1 MSGQRQGARRR
12 AADKRTALRS
22 LPILADIDDEHLAQL
37 SRMVEHHRVP
47 ANEWLFHAGDPSDA
61 IYIVDS
67 GRFVAINAA
76 GHVVGEMASGES
88 MGELGV
94 IAGATRAAGV
104 QALRDS
110 AVWKIAADT
119 FTDVL
124 ATTPRLQSVMLRAMA
139 TMLRES
145 RSADISRRPRVIGV
159 LSTGD
164 VSAAPTVDAIATHL
178 GCHGQ
183 TGVVA
188 PSVDT
193 TAEVDHYGEL
203 VEAFSATL
211 DRAERINDWVLLVAD
226 RGSGE
231 LWRRYVVAQCDRLV
245 VLVDQPRPPRAVDP
259 LVTQRPIHLI
269 TRIAAPDPSWWDL
282 LQPISHHPA
291 DDDGIAA
298 FARRIAG
305 RSLGLVMAG
314 GGVRGLAHFG
324 VYEELTRAGV
334 VIDRFGGTST
344 GALVAGAIALG
355 MDARK
360 GIAAV
365 REFVAQGYP
374 FGDYA
379 IPVVALTRGGRWDR
393 LIEKFA
399 AGSLIEHLSREFFCV
414 SADIISGE
422 QIVHRRGR
430 LSVAVRA
437 SISIPGLL
445 PPVAD
450 GERVLVDGG
459 LVNNLPADVMCA
471 DPDGQ
476 VICVDLRRK
485 YAPSKG
491 FGLLPPVLQPPAF
504 VRRFLTG
511 TDVALPSLQET
522 LLRIVDLTSAS
533 KNLREL
539 PRIAAIIEPNVSG
552 VGLLN
557 FKQVDA
563 AVEAGRMAARA
574 AVEANPQLVRAASAH
589 QVGVA

>member
-1 MSGQRQGARRR
+1 MSGQRHTPRRR
-12 AADKRTALRS
+12 AADKRSALLS
-22 LPILADIDDEHLAQL
+22 LPIFADIDDEHLAQL
-37 SRMVEHHRVP
+37 SRMVERHRVP

-67 GRFVAINAA
+67 GRFVAINAD

-88 MGELGV
+88 IGELGV

-139 TMLRES
+139 RMLRES

-164 VSAAPTVDAIATHL
+164 VSAVPTVDSIATHL

-188 PSVDT
+188 PPADT
-193 TAEVDHYGEL
+193 TDVDHYGEL

-226 RGSGE
+226 KGSGE
-231 LWRRYVVAQCDRLV
+231 LWRRYVAAQSDRLV
-245 VLVDQPRPPRAVDP
+245 VLVDQPRPPKAVDP
-259 LVTQRPIHLI
+259 LVTQRPVHLI
-269 TRIAAPDPSWWDL
+269 TRIAEPDPSWWDL

-291 DDDGIAA
+291 NDDGIAA
-298 FARRIAG
+298 LARRIAG
-305 RSLGLVMAG
+305 RSVGLVMAG

-360 GIAAV
+360 GIGAV
-365 REFVAQGYP
+365 REFVSQGYP

-399 AGSLIEHLSREFFCV
+399 AGTLIEHLSREFFCV
-414 SADIISGE
+414 SADIISGR

-450 GERVLVDGG
+450 GEHVLVDGG

-485 YAPSKG
+485 YLPSKG
-491 FGLLPPVLQPPAF
+491 FGLLPQVLQPPGF

-522 LLRIVDLTSAS
+522 LLRIVDLASAS
-533 KNLREL
+533 RNLREL
-539 PRIAAIIEPNVSG
+539 PRVAAIIEPNVSG

-563 AVEAGRMAARA
+563 AVEAGRIAARA
-574 AVEANPQLVRAASAH
+574 ALEANPHLVRAASAH